1 MIGRVGHQKR
11 EEEAAMSTRIYLSL
25 PVKDVKRASDFYR
38 KLGWTANEQFTG
50 EGGGAFNVSDDIS
63 VMLAPHA
70 RFNELTP
77 KTISDPFTTA
87 QVLITLSL
95 DSKEAVNKLVEAAVK
110 AGGTEPHPLEDYGFM
125 IQRAFQDLDGHGWG
139 VMYVDASKMPKS

>member
-1 MIGRVGHQKR
+1 
-11 EEEAAMSTRIYLSL
+11 MSTKIYLSL
-25 PVKDVKRASDFYR
+25 PVKDVKRATDFYR
-38 KLGWTANEQFTG
+38 QLGWTTNDQFTG
-50 EGGGAFNVSDDIS
+50 EGGGSLNVSDDIC

-70 RFNELTP
+70 KFNELTS

-110 AGGTEPHPLEDYGFM
+110 AGGSEPHPLEDYGFM

-139 VMYVDASKMPKS
+139 VMYVDPNHKPQG

>member
-1 MIGRVGHQKR
+1 
-11 EEEAAMSTRIYLSL
+11 MSTRIYLSL
-25 PVKDVKRASDFYR
+25 PVKDVKRATAFYR
-38 KLGWTANEQFTG
+38 ALGWTFNDQFTG
-50 EGGGAFNVSDDIS
+50 DGGASLNVSDDIC

-70 RFNELTP
+70 KFSELTS
-77 KTISDPFTTA
+77 KTISDPFTTV

-95 DSKEAVNKLVEAAVK
+95 GSKDAVNKLVEAAVK

-139 VMYVDASKMPKS
+139 VMYADASKIPKQAN